1 MGMNWTSDELLRS
14 FSYFLHADR
23 HLAHAFLRY
32 LSAMWHFRLRSRYH
46 LTIRKKLETF
56 GEHIRKRRL
65 ELRLLQ
71 SDVAQLLLAD
81 KTSVFNWENN
91 RTMPQVR
98 HIPKIIGFLGYNP
111 LPTARSL
118 SEKLMAARR
127 TLGLSQRAMAKRLGI
142 DPGTLQA
149 WESGRRCPSKKLQR
163 IIDDFLKSREPD
175 LD

>member
-1 MGMNWTSDELLRS
+1 SRRNHRSLLPS
-14 FSYFLHADR
+14 FLVGNVAEK
-23 HLAHAFLRY
+23 
-32 LSAMWHFRLRSRYH
+32 SRNLIPALPFCHVALQAPKPISPNYP
-46 LTIRKKLETF
+46 KKLETF

-65 ELRLLQ
+65 GLRLLQ

-98 HIPKIIGFLGYNP
+98 HIPKIIDFLGYNP
-111 LPTARSL
+111 LPAARSF
-118 SEKLMAARR
+118 SEKLRAVRR

-149 WESGRRCPSKKLQR
+149 WESGRRRPSKKLQR
-163 IIDDFLKSREPD
+163 IVDRLTSREPGVD
-175 LD
+175 

>member
-1 MGMNWTSDELLRS
+1 MALQAAKPISPN
-14 FSYFLHADR
+14 YP
-23 HLAHAFLRY
+23 
-32 LSAMWHFRLRSRYH
+32 
-46 LTIRKKLETF
+46 KKLETL

-91 RTMPQVR
+91 RTAPQVH
-98 HIPKIIGFLGYNP
+98 HIPKIINFLGYNP
-111 LPTARSL
+111 LPAARSL

-127 TLGLSQRAMAKRLGI
+127 TLGLSRRAMAKPLGI
-142 DPGTLQA
+142 DPGTLRA
-149 WESGRRCPSKKLQR
+149 WASGTRCPSKKLQR

>member
-1 MGMNWTSDELLRS
+1 M
-14 FSYFLHADR
+14 
-23 HLAHAFLRY
+23 
-32 LSAMWHFRLRSRYH
+32 
-46 LTIRKKLETF
+46 
-56 GEHIRKRRL
+56 

-91 RTMPQVR
+91 RTTPQVH
-98 HIPKIIGFLGYNP
+98 HIPKIIDFLGYNP
-111 LPTARSL
+111 LPVAGSL
-118 SEKLMAARR
+118 SEKLKAARR

-149 WESGRRCPSKKLQR
+149 WESGKGRCPSKKLQR
-163 IIDDFLKSREPD
+163 IIDDFLKARELD